1 MDSIESLT
9 GTSMKRKFY
18 VSTIDKDAVMSFV
31 KISPKYQIVIP
42 KKIREILKLK
52 PGQRL
57 QVMLL
62 GDRIEL
68 LPERRITDMKGF
80 LKGIDTR
87 INREE
92 DRL

>member
-1 MDSIESLT
+1 MKSSENLTSLSIKHKYYNSA
-9 GTSMKRKFY
+9 
-18 VSTIDKDAVMSFV
+18 IDKEYVMSFV

-62 GDRIEL
+62 GGRIEL

>member
-1 MDSIESLT
+1 MKSANDLTIQSIGNMLYENA
-9 GTSMKRKFY
+9 
-18 VSTIDKDAVMSFV
+18 IDKEGLMSFV

-42 KKIREILKLK
+42 KKIREGLNLRS
-52 PGQRL
+52 GQRL
-57 QVMLL
+57 QVMIY

-87 INREE
+87 IDREE

>member
-1 MDSIESLT
+1 
-9 GTSMKRKFY
+9 
-18 VSTIDKDAVMSFV
+18 MSFV

-62 GDRIEL
+62 GGRIEL